1 MTNIVSVSPR
11 PYQLGQR
18 EAASAQTRAR
28 ILDAARRLLGQ
39 EGGSGSFS
47 IDAVAR
53 EADVARMTVYHQ
65 FTSKLGL
72 LEALFDDLARR
83 GGLDRMPAVFTQA
96 DPVAALE
103 EFVAV
108 FCGFWQSD
116 RTALRRLRAA
126 AALDPELQAALRS
139 RDERRRRGLRVLAGR
154 LTQARGGEDSVADD
168 TVDLLEALTGFET
181 FDLLAET
188 RRPAEVAAVV
198 LRGARAILG
207 PEPA

>member
-18 EAASAQTRAR
+18 EAASGQTRAR
-28 ILDAARRLLGQ
+28 LLDAARRLLGQ

-72 LEALFDDLARR
+72 LEALFDDLAHR
-83 GGLDRMPAVFTQA
+83 GGLERMPAVFTRA

-103 EFVAV
+103 E
-108 FCGFWQSD
+108 
-116 RTALRRLRAA
+116 
-126 AALDPELQAALRS
+126 
-139 RDERRRRGLRVLAGR
+139 
-154 LTQARGGEDSVADD
+154 
-168 TVDLLEALTGFET
+168 
-181 FDLLAET
+181 
-188 RRPAEVAAVV
+188 
-198 LRGARAILG
+198 
-207 PEPA
+207 